1 MPKNKLE
8 LNADQLEAKAFD
20 DAWNDDAPD
29 TDDFEDDAD
38 DDTSDEEAE
47 DDDTDEDSTD
57 ELEEESDEDESDDQD
72 EDESTETDD
81 EVEQPTND
89 KDAQRL
95 KSWEG
100 RLKADEAR
108 LKRERE
114 ELERKQK
121 EGKQSEGNDSKEEQD
136 TDNSPDEFE
145 EEFPEVADYLKK
157 HIQPL
162 REQLSKSQ
170 LEQQQK
176 AQEAHISRITAS
188 HPDAIAV
195 VGSDDFQSWI
205 DDQPY
210 KTAKEYVHVQQNGTP
225 EQVIAMLDKFKKHK
239 SESTKPAPIKQPSSV
254 VKTRRTAKPKSQV
267 SKNDYDGAWE
277 EANSK

>member
-1 MPKNKLE
+1 MPKNELE
-8 LNADQLEAKAFD
+8 LNADQVEAKAFD

-29 TDDFEDDAD
+29 NDDFEDDVD
-38 DDTSDEEAE
+38 DDTSDQEAE

-57 ELEEESDEDESDDQD
+57 ELEEESDEDEPDDQD

-81 EVEQPTND
+81 EAEQPTND

-114 ELERKQK
+114 ALESKQK
-121 EGKQSEGNDSKEEQD
+121 EGKQPEGNESEDEQD
-136 TDNSPDEFE
+136 TDNGPDEFE

-162 REQLSKSQ
+162 REQLSQSQ
-170 LEQQQK
+170 LKQQQE
-176 AQEAHISRITAS
+176 AAEAHINRITAS
-188 HPDAIAV
+188 HPDALKVAE
-195 VGSDDFQSWI
+195 SEDFKSWI

-210 KTAKEYVHVQQNGTP
+210 KKAKDYVHVQQNGTP
-225 EQVIAMLDKFKKHK
+225 EQVIAMLDDFKKHK
-239 SESTKPAPIKQPSSV
+239 SESTKSAPTKQPSSV
-254 VKTRRTAKPKSQV
+254 VKTRRTAKPKGRV
-267 SKNDYDGAWE
+267 SKNDFDGAWE

>member
-1 MPKNKLE
+1 MPKDELE
-8 LNADQLEAKAFD
+8 LNAGQLEAKAFD

-29 TDDFEDDAD
+29 TDDFEDDVN
-38 DDTSDEEAE
+38 DDTSDQEAE

-72 EDESTETDD
+72 EEESAETDED
-81 EVEQPTND
+81 AELPTDD

-100 RLKADEAR
+100 RLKADETR

-121 EGKQSEGNDSKEEQD
+121 EGKQPEDNESNDEQD
-136 TDNSPDEFE
+136 TDNGPDEFE

-157 HIQPL
+157 RIQPL
-162 REQLSKSQ
+162 QEQLSQSQ
-170 LEQQQK
+170 LKQQQEAAK
-176 AQEAHISRITAS
+176 AHINRITAS
-188 HPDAIAV
+188 HPDALTVA
-195 VGSDDFQSWI
+195 GSEDFKSWI

-210 KTAKEYVHVQQNGTP
+210 KKAKDYVHVQQNGTP
-225 EQVIAMLDKFKKHK
+225 EQVMAMLVDFKKHK
-239 SESTKPAPIKQPSSV
+239 SESPSPAPAKQPSSV
-254 VKTRRTAKPKSQV
+254 VKTRRTAKPKGRV
-267 SKNDYDGAWE
+267 SKADFDGAWDS
-277 EANSK
+277 AD

>member
-1 MPKNKLE
+1 MPKDELE
-8 LNADQLEAKAFD
+8 LNAEQLEAKAFD

-29 TDDFEDDAD
+29 TDDFEDDVN
-38 DDTSDEEAE
+38 DDTSDQEAE

-81 EVEQPTND
+81 DVEPPTDD

-114 ELERKQK
+114 ELESKQK
-121 EGKQSEGNDSKEEQD
+121 EGKQPEGNESDDEQD
-136 TDNSPDEFE
+136 TDNGPDEFE

-162 REQLSKSQ
+162 REQLSQSQ
-170 LEQQQK
+170 LKQQQE
-176 AQEAHISRITAS
+176 ANEAHINRITAS
-188 HPDAIAV
+188 HPDALTVA
-195 VGSDDFQSWI
+195 GSEDFKSWI

-210 KTAKEYVHVQQNGTP
+210 KKAKDYVHVQQNGTP
-225 EQVIAMLDKFKKHK
+225 EQVIAMLDDFKKHK
-239 SESTKPAPIKQPSSV
+239 SESTKSAPTKQPSSV
-254 VKTRRTAKPKSQV
+254 VKTRRTARPKGRV
-267 SKNDYDGAWE
+267 SKDDFDGAWE